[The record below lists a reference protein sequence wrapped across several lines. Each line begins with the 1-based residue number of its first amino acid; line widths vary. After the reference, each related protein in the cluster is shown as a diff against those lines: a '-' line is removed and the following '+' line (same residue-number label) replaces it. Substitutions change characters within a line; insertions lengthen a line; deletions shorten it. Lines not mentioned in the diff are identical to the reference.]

1 MKKILAAFLAHLMIS
16 TSAFAGDLPSWTKRE
31 HVRQGQTLFV
41 VGESPWTPTKQ
52 MASRLAFSDGANK
65 VSMSVQSSVEVD
77 YAEVMQDGELVTMT
91 ENSSLKTN
99 NSLSNLL
106 IQKSFYE
113 KNEDGRYRA
122 FVLLKYQINSADRNN
137 SIVDTTLSNFVV
149 ASARTAE
156 ETEKAIAEAEAA
168 AEEAR
173 ILAESASE
181 DLEHAQS
188 SRSKATSTVNS
199 AQSTYV
205 QSEER
210 LRVAEKE
217 LVKAEEKLQKVS
229 SQETE
234 LTGQNQF
241 MEKYMPY
248 LIGGV
253 LISLAIC
260 CAPTLFYF

>member
-31 HVRQGQTLFV
+31 QIRQGQTIFV
-41 VGESPWTPTKQ
+41 VGESPWAPTRQ

-65 VSMSVQSSVEVD
+65 VSMSVQSNVEVD
-77 YAEVMQDGELVTMT
+77 YAEVMQDGKLITMT

-99 NSLSNLL
+99 NALSNLL
-106 IQKSFYE
+106 IQESFHE
-113 KNEDGRYRA
+113 TNEDGRHRA
-122 FVLLKYQINSADRNN
+122 FVLLKYRINSTDRNN
-137 SIVDTTLSNFVV
+137 SIVDNTLSNFVV
-149 ASARTAE
+149 ASARTAD
-156 ETEKAIAEAEAA
+156 ETERAIAEAEAA

-173 ILAESASE
+173 ILAENASQ
-181 DLEHAQS
+181 DLETAQS
-188 SRSKATSTVNS
+188 SRSKAISTMNS
-199 AQSTYV
+199 AQATYE
-205 QSEER
+205 QSKER